1 MLSLLRRIN
10 YPLLVGGILVL
21 IMLFAY
27 FFPQVLTDKNPNVE
41 EAAKYIEIRRDGE
54 WVEEFA
60 TRPFP
65 PNRENIMGSDEAGR
79 DIYSRIVYGTR
90 NTLRV
95 ALLVVLLR
103 ILVAMPLGIIAGMG
117 VKSVSVF
124 INMFNTFFTTIPKLL
139 IAFVILNINYFRNL
153 EMDRAIV
160 AFAVVLTIVGWS
172 KLAAMIEDQ
181 TALIMEEDFIEGE
194 VAVGKNPLQIG
205 VQNLLPHLI
214 PHVVSFL
221 FIEIGMVLFLLAQ
234 LSVLTVFIGPRRMP
248 LALAFEGNFEMAF
261 EPEWGSMLARA
272 PEIIRLY
279 HDRMWLTL
287 FPALAFFFG
296 VTAFNLTGEGLRI
309 EFQKRNSQIVS
320 FIRKGFFLASPK
332 IYWMQLRN
340 LKHYWRPVAGKTLT
354 VILILGYLAYP
365 AEASQHTFDI
375 QRAKDHVEELTD
387 DKYEGR
393 LVGFE
398 GGKKS
403 GDYIIETL
411 KSYNLKP
418 WEGSYTKEFN
428 ALDESGGFYERLIV
442 EEAYIQVY
450 HGETTETFHINEDFI
465 IPALDKSVMDP
476 TEEALNEEGW
486 LQYHGKTITYHED
499 HNSVQITDEQQYI
512 PLIDIED
519 YGDIHSQLYI
529 GGQSSMRFAHR
540 VPHNFLTES
549 APQGIPYN
557 VGILDTDLYDQELID
572 TYSLNRTLIMPF
584 EDLRESLEGAD
595 VEMTFFMKPPKLP
608 DYPGRNITA
617 ILPGENWEE
626 EGPREMIIIG
636 APYDGAYTGGREAF
650 SPAITATPAAT
661 NLEIARVLS
670 TMEEPLEKTV
680 MFIFWDGEYSLYP
693 FRIRGSFQ
701 YTASLRTFQQADFP
715 YNYIDVGYTGDENV
729 DQLEINIMHGQKRS
743 DRSYLMRTSLS
754 QRLQELGIDYRMFDA
769 SQRWAKGSTSHA
781 LYGMN
786 MNSEFSMGF
795 GSNYFSYINHVDS
808 DINAVNLEYM
818 ENMGQIIVDTITMNS
833 HLKEPQ
839 N

>member
-1 MLSLLRRIN
+1 MLSLLKRIN

-21 IMLFAY
+21 IMAFAY
-27 FFPQVLTDKNPNVE
+27 FFPHAITDKNPNVE
-41 EAAKYIEIRRDGE
+41 ESAKYIEIRQEGE
-54 WVEEFA
+54 WVETFA

-79 DIYSRIVYGTR
+79 DIFSRIVYGTR

-172 KLAAMIEDQ
+172 KLASMIEDQ

-194 VAVGKNPLQIG
+194 VAIGKNPLQIG

-248 LALAFEGNFEMAF
+248 LAEAFQGNFEMAF

-272 PEIIRLY
+272 PEVIRLY

-332 IYWMQLRN
+332 IYWMQLKN
-340 LKHYWRPVAGKTLT
+340 LKQYWRPVVGKTLT
-354 VILILGYLAYP
+354 VILILGYFSYP
-365 AEASQHTFDI
+365 AEASQYSFNI
-375 QRAKDHVEELTD
+375 QRAKAHLEELTD
-387 DKYEGR
+387 EKYEGR

-411 KSYNLKP
+411 KSYDLEP
-418 WEGSYTKEFN
+418 WEGSYTQEFST
-428 ALDESGGFYERLIV
+428 LDESGGLYERLIV
-442 EEAYIQVY
+442 EKAYIEVY
-450 HGETTETFHINEDFI
+450 HGETSETFQINEDFI
-465 IPALDKSVMDP
+465 IPAIGKGVMDP
-476 TEEALNEEGW
+476 IEEEVNEEGW
-486 LQYHGKTITYHED
+486 LEYHGKTITYHQD
-499 HNSVQITDEQQYI
+499 HNSVMITDEQQHF

-519 YGDIHSQLYI
+519 HGDIHSQLYVS
-529 GGQSSMRFAHR
+529 GQSSVFAHS
-540 VPHNFLTES
+540 VTHNFPTES
-549 APQGIPYN
+549 EPRGIPYN
-557 VGILDTDLYDQELID
+557 LGILNTNLYDQELLD
-572 TYSLNRTLIMPF
+572 TYSLNRTLIIPF
-584 EDLRESLEGAD
+584 EGLRQSLDRAD
-595 VEMTFFMKPPKLP
+595 VEMSFFMKPPKLP
-608 DYPGRNITA
+608 SHPGRNITA
-617 ILPGENWEE
+617 ILPGKNWEE
-626 EGPREMIIIG
+626 EGATELIIIG
-636 APYDGAYTGGREAF
+636 APYDGAYTGGREGF

-670 TMEEPLEKTV
+670 AMDEPLEKTV
-680 MFIFWDGEYSLYP
+680 MFIFWDGQYSLYP

-701 YTASLRTFQQADFP
+701 YTASQRTFQQADFP
-715 YNYIDVGYTGDENV
+715 YNYIDVGYTGKENV

-743 DRSYLMRTSLS
+743 DNSYLMRTSLT

-769 SQRWAKGSTSHA
+769 SQRWARGSTSHA
-781 LYGMN
+781 LYAMN
-786 MNSEFSMGF
+786 MNSQFSLGF
-795 GSNYFSYINHVDS
+795 GSNYYSYINHVDAHREA
-808 DINAVNLEYM
+808 INFEYM
-818 ENMGQIIVDTITMNS
+818 ENMGQIIVDSITMNS
-833 HLKEPQ
+833 HLRALQ

>member
-1 MLSLLRRIN
+1 MINLLKKIN
-10 YPLLVGGILVL
+10 FPLLLGGILVL

-41 EAAKYIEIRRDGE
+41 EAAKYIEVRRDGE

-79 DIYSRIVYGTR
+79 DIYTRIIYGTR
-90 NTLRV
+90 NTLHV
-95 ALLVVLLR
+95 ALLVVFLR

-117 VKSVSVF
+117 VKSVSLF

-153 EMDRAIV
+153 EIDRAIL
-160 AFAVVLTIVGWS
+160 AFAIVLTVIGWS
-172 KLAAMIEDQ
+172 KLASMIEDQ

-214 PHVVSFL
+214 PHVISFL

-248 LALAFEGNFEMAF
+248 LAEAFQGNFEMAF

-272 PEIIRLY
+272 PEVIRLY

-332 IYWMQLRN
+332 IYWMQLRSF
-340 LKHYWRPVAGKTLT
+340 KIYWKPVLGKTLA
-354 VILILGYLAYP
+354 VLLILGYFSYP
-365 AEASQHTFDI
+365 AEASQHFFDI
-375 QRAKDHVEELTD
+375 ERAKTHVEELSD
-387 DKYEGR
+387 EKYEGR

-398 GGKKS
+398 GGNKS
-403 GDYIIETL
+403 GEYIIDTL
-411 KSYNLKP
+411 KSYGLKP
-418 WEGSYTKEFN
+418 WEESYTQEFN
-428 ALDESGGFYERLIV
+428 TLDESGGFFERLIV
-442 EEAYIQVY
+442 EEAYIEVY
-450 HGETTETFHINEDFI
+450 QGEDAEVYHINEDFI
-465 IPALDKSVMDP
+465 IPALHKAEMHL
-476 TEEALNEEGW
+476 EEDTNEAGW
-486 LQYHGKTITYHED
+486 IDYHGKTITYHED
-499 HNSVQITDEQQYI
+499 HTSVKITDEQQHI

-519 YGDIHSQLYI
+519 HGDIHSQLYVR
-529 GGQSSMRFAHR
+529 GQGVWAHSAT
-540 VPHNFLTES
+540 HNFPTVS
-549 APQGIPYN
+549 NPRGISYHL
-557 VGILDTDLYDQELID
+557 GILNTDLYDRELID
-572 TYSLNRTLIMPF
+572 TYSHNRTLIIPF
-584 EDLRESLEGAD
+584 EDLRQSLDGAD
-595 VEMTFFMKPPKLP
+595 VEMALFVKPPKLP
-608 DYPGRNITA
+608 SYPGRNITA
-617 ILPGENWEE
+617 IIPGENWEQ
-626 EGPREMIIIG
+626 EGPRELIVIG

-650 SPAITATPAAT
+650 APAITATPAAT
-661 NLEIARVLS
+661 SLEIARVLS
-670 TMEEPLEKTV
+670 AMEEPLEKTV
-680 MFIFWDGEYSLYP
+680 MFIFWDGEYSFYP

-701 YTASLRTFQQADFP
+701 YTASQRTFQQADFP
-715 YNYIDVGYTGDENV
+715 YTYIDVGYTGNESV

-743 DRSYLMRTSLS
+743 DTSYLIRTSLS
-754 QRLQELGIDYRMFDA
+754 QRLQELEINYRMFDA
-769 SQRWAKGSTSHA
+769 SQRWARGSVSRA

-786 MNSEFSMGF
+786 MNSQFSMGF
-795 GSNYFSYINHVDS
+795 GSNYYPYINRLEDKVES
-808 DINAVNLEYM
+808 INYEKM
-818 ENMGQIIVDTITMNS
+818 EGTGQIIVDSITMNS

>member
-1 MLSLLRRIN
+1 MVSLLRRIN
-10 YPLLVGGILVL
+10 FPLLVGGVLVL
-21 IMLFAY
+21 VMLFAY
-27 FFPQVLTDKNPNVE
+27 FFPQALTDKNPNVE
-41 EAAKYIEIRRDGE
+41 ESAKYIEIRQDGE

-79 DIYSRIVYGTR
+79 DIYTRIIYGTR

-103 ILVAMPLGIIAGMG
+103 ILVAMPLGIMAGMG
-117 VKSVSVF
+117 VKPVSVF

-160 AFAVVLTIVGWS
+160 AFAVVLTVIGWS
-172 KLAAMIEDQ
+172 KLASMIEDQ

-234 LSVLTVFIGPRRMP
+234 LSVLTVFVGPRRMP
-248 LALAFEGNFEMAF
+248 LAEAFQGNFEMAF

-272 PEIIRLY
+272 PEVIRLY
-279 HDRMWLTL
+279 PDRMWLTL
-287 FPALAFFFG
+287 FPALAFFLG

-320 FIRKGFFLASPK
+320 FIRKGFFMASPK

-340 LKHYWRPVAGKTLT
+340 LKQYWRPVAGKSLT
-354 VILILGYLAYP
+354 VILILGYFSYP
-365 AEASQHTFDI
+365 AEASQHPFNVH
-375 QRAKDHVEELTD
+375 RAKAHVEELTD
-387 DKYEGR
+387 EKYQGR

-398 GGKKS
+398 GGHKS

-411 KSYNLKP
+411 KSYDLEP
-418 WEGSYTKEFN
+418 WEGSYTQEFSP
-428 ALDESGGFYERLIV
+428 LDEAGGFYERLLV
-442 EEAYIQVY
+442 EEAYIEVD
-450 HGETTETFHINEDFI
+450 HGEGPERFYINEDFI
-465 IPALDKSVMDP
+465 LPALGKNVIEPS
-476 TEEALNEEGW
+476 EESLNEEGW
-486 LQYHGKTITYHED
+486 IEYQGKTITYHQD
-499 HNSVQITDEQQYI
+499 HTSVTITDEQEYI
-512 PLIDIED
+512 PLIDVGG
-519 YGDIHSQLYI
+519 YGDIYSQLYVS
-529 GGQSSMRFAHR
+529 GQSGMFARSVSHDF
-540 VPHNFLTES
+540 PTEND
-549 APQGIPYN
+549 PRGISYN
-557 VGILDTDLYDQELID
+557 LGILDTDLYDRELMD
-572 TYSLNRTLIMPF
+572 TYSLNRTLIIPF
-584 EDLRESLEGAD
+584 EALRGALDGAD
-595 VEMTFFMKPPKLP
+595 VEVGFFMKPPKLP
-608 DYPGRNITA
+608 SHPGRNITA
-617 ILPGENWEE
+617 LLPGKNWEE
-626 EGPREMIIIG
+626 EGPREMIVIG
-636 APYDGAYTGGREAF
+636 APYDGAYTGGRKGF

-670 TMEEPLEKTV
+670 GMEEPLEKTV

-693 FRIRGSFQ
+693 RRTRGSFH
-701 YTASLRTFQQADFP
+701 YTASQRTFQQADFP
-715 YNYIDVGYTGDENV
+715 YNYIDVGYTGNEDLE
-729 DQLEINIMHGQKRS
+729 QLEINIMHGQKRS

-754 QRLQELGIDYRMFDA
+754 ERLQDLGVDYRMFDA
-769 SQRWAKGSTSHA
+769 SQRWARGSTSHA

-786 MNSEFSMGF
+786 MNSQFSLGF
-795 GSNYFSYINHVDS
+795 GSNYFSYINHRDA
-808 DINAVNLEYM
+808 DMDTVNFEYM
-818 ENMGQIIVDTITMNS
+818 ENMGQIIVDSITMNP

-839 N
+839 K